1 MSTHGYTCNKTLR
14 LDHYQNGSQ
23 RLTTPLR
30 READGKFTPVDW
42 DTAIAEVAQRFAA
55 VRDTQ
60 GGDKIFFYGD
70 GGPGTIGLI
79 ASVIRPF
86 CRDCDRARLTADGMI
101 YNCLFA
107 NDETDLRPLLRDQ
120 DRDAEAIAAAWRR
133 SLWNKAAGHGIDHPD
148 FAQPDRPISA
158 IGG

>member
-55 VRDTQ
+55 VRDTS
-60 GGDKIFFYGD
+60 Y
-70 GGPGTIGLI
+70 
-79 ASVIRPF
+79 ASSNKCHSTPT
-86 CRDCDRARLTADGMI
+86 DAG
-101 YNCLFA
+101 
-107 NDETDLRPLLRDQ
+107 NDQ
-120 DRDAEAIAAAWRR
+120 
-133 SLWNKAAGHGIDHPD
+133 
-148 FAQPDRPISA
+148 Q
-158 IGG
+158 